1 MTTQTELLTNGE
13 KHEEKA
19 TDRDLQRQALRGL
32 VILSEQCAAL
42 EPQKQGWVRRC

>member
-1 MTTQTELLTNGE
+1 MTQETSVLTNGE

-32 VILSEQCAAL
+32 VILSEQCAAD
-42 EPQKQGWVRRC
+42 EADI